1 MSTIDTIVYATKSK
15 LDGAVGRDRINTLG
29 TTINSSI
36 TSVIPGFT
44 PTPDLAIGSV
54 IELDYEQLLVMAM
67 ASTAP
72 YTLTVLRG
80 WNNTTAVAHTS
91 GIPMYV
97 EPRFPKQAIFNEVVQ
112 ELRALP
118 RSIYKVVTTTLNFP
132 ANVNQINLAGATGE
146 VFRILE
152 AERKSFDGVGYPSFN
167 LVTRLIRNQDTT
179 DYASGYSLQIDRG
192 RFYKEDVD
200 VRVTYAK
207 TLDTTTV
214 TTATDLQT
222 TVGLPISAEDIL
234 TFGAASRLMYDK
246 EALRLD
252 FTRQGQSRNALEV
265 PAETYAKQ
273 GQRWRMEADRRSSE
287 ESRRL
292 LDLYGF
298 MGV

>member
-1 MSTIDTIVYATKSK
+1 MSTVDQIVYLTKAK
-15 LDGAVGRDRINTLG
+15 LDGAVGRDRVNTLASTVNSSV
-29 TTINSSI
+29 TTIP
-36 TSVIPGFT
+36 TGYT
-44 PTPDLAIGSV
+44 PTPDLSIGSV
-54 IELDYEQLLVMAM
+54 IELDYEQMLVMNVV
-67 ASTAP
+67 ASN
-72 YTLTVLRG
+72 LTVLRG
-80 WNNTTAVAHTS
+80 WNNTTPVAHTG
-91 GIPMYV
+91 GIPMFV
-97 EPRFPKQAIFNEVVQ
+97 EPRFPKQAVFNEVVQ

-132 ANVNQINLAGATGE
+132 ANINQVDLAGATGE
-146 VFRILE
+146 VFRILD
-152 AERKSFDGVGYPSFN
+152 AERKSLDGNGYPSFS
-167 LVTRLIRNQDTT
+167 LVTRLVRNQDIA
-179 DYASGYSLQIDRG
+179 DYPSGYSVQIDRG
-192 RFYKEDVD
+192 RFYKQDAT
-200 VRVTYAK
+200 VRITYAK

-222 TVGLPISAEDIL
+222 VGLPIAAEDIL

-273 GQRWRMEADRRSSE
+273 AQRWRLEADRRISE

>member
-1 MSTIDTIVYATKSK
+1 MSTIDDIVYATKSK
-15 LDGAVGRDRINTLG
+15 LDGAVGRDRVNTLG
-29 TTINSSI
+29 ATINSST
-36 TSVIPGFT
+36 TSVLTGYT

-54 IELDYEQLLVMAM
+54 IELDYEQMLVMNL
-67 ASTAP
+67 SGS
-72 YTLTVLRG
+72 TLTVLRG
-80 WNNTTAVAHTS
+80 WNNTDAVGHTAN
-91 GIPMYV
+91 IPMYV

-112 ELRALP
+112 ELRAIP
-118 RSIYKVVTTTLNFP
+118 RAIFKVVTTTLNFP
-132 ANVNQINLAGATGE
+132 ANINQVDLSGATGE
-146 VFRILE
+146 VFRILD
-152 AERKSFDGVGYPSFN
+152 AERKSFDGNGYPSFS
-167 LVTRLIRNQDTT
+167 LVTRLVRNQATT
-179 DYASGYSLQIDRG
+179 DYASGYSIQIDRG
-192 RFYKEDVD
+192 RFYKQAVQ

-207 TLDTTTV
+207 TLDTTSLS
-214 TTATDLQT
+214 TATDLQT

-273 GQRWRMEADRRSSE
+273 AQRWRMEADRRTSE

>member
-1 MSTIDTIVYATKSK
+1 MSTMNTIVSATKSK

-29 TTINSSI
+29 TTVNSS
-36 TSVIPGFT
+36 TDSVIPGFT
-44 PTPDLAIGSV
+44 PTPDLAVGSV
-54 IELDYEQLLVMAM
+54 IELEYEQMLVMAI
-67 ASTAP
+67 ASAAP

-80 WNNTTAVAHTS
+80 WNDTVAIGHTA
-91 GIPMYV
+91 GIPMFV
-97 EPRFPKQAIFNEVVQ
+97 EPRFPKQAIFNEVLQ
-112 ELRALP
+112 ELRAIP

-146 VFRILE
+146 VFRILD

-167 LVTRLIRNQDTT
+167 LVTRLVRNQDTT
-179 DYASGYSLQIDRG
+179 DYASGYSVQIDRG
-192 RFYKEDVD
+192 RFYAQDVD
-200 VRVTYAK
+200 VRITYAK
-207 TLDTTTV
+207 TLDTASV
-214 TTATDLQT
+214 TTATDLQS

-265 PAETYAKQ
+265 PTETYAKQ
-273 GQRWRMEADRRSSE
+273 AQRWRMEADRRSSE

>member
-1 MSTIDTIVYATKSK
+1 MSTIDNIVYSTKSK
-15 LDGAVGRDRINTLG
+15 LDGAVGRDRVNTLSA
-29 TTINSSI
+29 TINSST
-36 TSVIPGFT
+36 TSILTGYT

-54 IELDYEQLLVMAM
+54 IELDYEQMLVMDL
-67 ASTAP
+67 SGS
-72 YTLTVLRG
+72 TLTVLRG
-80 WNNTTAVAHTS
+80 WNNTDAVSHTG

-112 ELRALP
+112 ELRAIP

-132 ANVNQINLAGATGE
+132 ANVNQIDLAGATGE
-146 VFRILE
+146 VFRILD

-167 LVTRLIRNQDTT
+167 LVTRLVRNQDTA
-179 DYASGYSLQIDRG
+179 DYASGYSIQIDRG

-207 TLDTTTV
+207 TLDTTSLS
-214 TTATDLQT
+214 TTTNLQT

-273 GQRWRMEADRRSSE
+273 ALRWRMEADRRTSE

>member
-1 MSTIDTIVYATKSK
+1 LSTIDNIVYSTKSK
-15 LDGAVGRDRINTLG
+15 LDGAVGRDRVNTLSA
-29 TTINSSI
+29 TINSST
-36 TSVIPGFT
+36 TSVLTGYT

-54 IELDYEQLLVMAM
+54 IELDYEQMLVMNL
-67 ASTAP
+67 SGS
-72 YTLTVLRG
+72 TLTVLRG
-80 WNNTTAVAHTS
+80 WNNTDAVSHTG

-112 ELRALP
+112 ELRAIP

-132 ANVNQINLAGATGE
+132 ANVNQIDLTGATGE
-146 VFRILE
+146 VFRILD

-167 LVTRLIRNQDTT
+167 LVTRLVRNQDTA
-179 DYASGYSLQIDRG
+179 DYASGYSIQIDRG

-207 TLDTTTV
+207 TLDTV
-214 TTATDLQT
+214 SLSTATNLQT

-273 GQRWRMEADRRSSE
+273 ALRWRMEADRRTSE